1 MVAGPF
7 VFRLHP
13 MKHIATLVLL
23 CLAVVA
29 GSAADTIYVHP
40 MAELGGDGQSWNA
53 PLRNLAI
60 AMTTA
65 QPGDELWLASGTF
78 RLGATLKMKN
88 GVRIYGGFTG
98 NETLRERR
106 DWFRRP
112 SILESSGATSLIS
125 MDDLDSTTRLDGIV
139 LQGAT
144 GSAVIVE
151 GGAPVFF
158 NCLFRNNAG
167 EFGGAIRAT
176 GVTRVRMEFC
186 SFVQNSATTAGG
198 AVYLDSVLTSPN
210 YAYGPFI
217 GECLFDRNTVPGGV
231 GGAIYINRSEGSIPQ
246 IVSSVFSSNSAMY
259 GGAVATMRTFLYMT
273 NNTISRNTLSTA
285 GKGVGRSLL
294 LNGGWVQNTIVWGGD
309 TADTTRHIVDVDQQ
323 GGDTTKLT
331 TQSCMVENDP
341 DLGFWT
347 SDPLFVNIDDV
358 NGPDGFFGTD
368 DDGLRLTKLSRGND
382 VGVIDGFVNH
392 QNCDAIGN
400 PRLVGRRID
409 AGAYEAQ
416 RSGRTGFREVMDELR
431 TGKMVV
437 FFRHAKTDWG
447 QKDPGPSPE
456 CFPGRNL
463 IYEGREQSREIGKHW
478 ISLGVSVGDAFS
490 SPVCRCWET
499 MLLMAGRYEKKSHWA
514 SGGTPA
520 IDSARMKDLK
530 IEPTNGNRMIISHD
544 AVANYVFNPNGDGGI
559 LTTAEIMEG
568 DAVILRPTG
577 DTMEVL
583 AQWCSDTWER
593 YYVRFPEV
601 TSVSDDPTSVT
612 STTGLH
618 ASPNPAGDQLQIS
631 NELNEPLRIYDVM
644 GRVVADIPASMNVTV
659 DVSTWTP
666 GMYQIVGVTSGSSI
680 TSMVSR

>member
-1 MVAGPF
+1 
-7 VFRLHP
+7 
-13 MKHIATLVLL
+13 MKHIVTLVLL
-23 CLAVVA
+23 CCAVA
-29 GSAADTIYVHP
+29 SASAADTLFVHP
-40 MAELGGDGQSWNA
+40 MAELGGDGQSWNS
-53 PLRNLAI
+53 PIRTLAS
-60 AMTTA
+60 AMATA

-78 RLGATLKMKN
+78 RLGTTLMMKN

-98 NETLRERR
+98 DEALRERR
-106 DWFRRP
+106 DWYRRP
-112 SILESSGATSLIS
+112 TILESSGAASLIS
-125 MDDLDSTTRLDGIV
+125 MDDLDSTTRLDGVV

-144 GSAVIVE
+144 GSAVVVN

-158 NCLFRNNAG
+158 NCMFRNNTG
-167 EFGGAIRAT
+167 QSGAAIHAT
-176 GVTRVRMEFC
+176 NVSRIRMEFC
-186 SFVQNSATTAGG
+186 SFLQNTVTADGG
-198 AVYLDSVLTSPN
+198 AVYLAGIATDPN
-210 YAYGPFI
+210 YTYGPFI
-217 GECLFDRNTVPGGV
+217 GECLFDRNTAANGI
-231 GGAIYINRSEGSIPQ
+231 GGAVCIDSCASIPQ
-246 IVSSVFSSNSAMY
+246 IVSSVFASNVAMY
-259 GGAVATMRTFLYMT
+259 GGAVATMRSYLYMT
-273 NNTISRNTLSTA
+273 NNTLSRNVLSTN
-285 GKGVGRSLL
+285 GVGAGRSLL
-294 LNGGWVQNTIVWGGD
+294 LNGGWVQNTIVWSGD
-309 TADTTRHIVDVDQQ
+309 AADTTRHIVDVDQPEN
-323 GGDTTKLT
+323 DTTTLF

-341 DLGFWT
+341 DRGFWT

-416 RSGRTGFREVMDELR
+416 RSGRVGYREVMDELR
-431 TGKMVV
+431 TGKLVL

-478 ISLGVSVGDAFS
+478 ISLGVPVGDAFS

-499 MLLMAGRYEKKSHWA
+499 MQLMAGRYEKKSHWA

-520 IDSARMKDLK
+520 IDAARMQDLE
-530 IEPTNGNRMIISHD
+530 IPPTNGNRMIISHD
-544 AVANYVFNPNGDGGI
+544 AVANYVFNPAGDGGI

-593 YYVRFPEV
+593 YYVRFPDV
-601 TSVSDDPTSVT
+601 TSVPEGPCLGEITN
-612 STTGLH
+612 GLRV
-618 ASPNPAGDQLQIS
+618 SPNPASDQLFIS
-631 NELNEPLRIYDVM
+631 NERSEPIRIYDVM
-644 GRVVADIPASMNVTV
+644 GRMVADLPAGMNMTV
-659 DVSTWTP
+659 DVSAWLT
-666 GMYQIVGVTSGSSI
+666 GMYQIVGSTSGTTI
-680 TSMVSR
+680 TSMVHR